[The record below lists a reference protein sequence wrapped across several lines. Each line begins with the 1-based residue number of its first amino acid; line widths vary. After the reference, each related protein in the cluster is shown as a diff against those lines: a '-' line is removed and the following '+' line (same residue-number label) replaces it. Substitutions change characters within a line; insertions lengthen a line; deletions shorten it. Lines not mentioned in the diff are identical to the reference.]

1 MPAFLL
7 SVIRFVRLLLSGH
20 QAVAIENAA
29 LRLQLAAFRRKR
41 KRPVLTFFDRLF
53 WVGLSRV
60 WRNWRSPLLYVQ
72 ADTVVRWQRE
82 RFRKFWARLSRV
94 DRRRCGRP
102 TTAVEIR
109 RLIERIV
116 AANPLWRAPRIHG
129 ELKMLGID
137 ISERTVSR
145 ILRKLPRPPSQ
156 TWKTFLHNHIG
167 QMVSMD
173 FFTVPTLT
181 GCVLFVLVLRRAQ

>member
-60 WRNWRSPLLYVQ
+60 WRNWRGPLIYVQ

-82 RFRKFWARLSRV
+82 RFRKFT
-94 DRRRCGRP
+94 RRPVQTMVG
-102 TTAVEIR
+102 
-109 RLIERIV
+109 
-116 AANPLWRAPRIHG
+116 
-129 ELKMLGID
+129 
-137 ISERTVSR
+137 
-145 ILRKLPRPPSQ
+145 LR
-156 TWKTFLHNHIG
+156 
-167 QMVSMD
+167 
-173 FFTVPTLT
+173 
-181 GCVLFVLVLRRAQ
+181 

>member
-60 WRNWRSPLLYVQ
+60 WRNWRGPLLYVQ

-82 RFRKFWARLSRV
+82 RCRKFWARLSRV
-94 DRRRCGRP
+94 DRRRGGRP
-102 TTAVEIR
+102 TTAVEI
-109 RLIERIV
+109 LCV
-116 AANPLWRAPRIHG
+116 AKTRSGCLTDKSWVQSGGTWVEIFAVG
-129 ELKMLGID
+129 
-137 ISERTVSR
+137 
-145 ILRKLPRPPSQ
+145 PP
-156 TWKTFLHNHIG
+156 T
-167 QMVSMD
+167 
-173 FFTVPTLT
+173 
-181 GCVLFVLVLRRAQ
+181 